1 MRVSF
6 GRKAGSGAG
15 RRWRH
20 LLWLALLVLGA
31 GWLAAASLAD
41 TGGRHALMLTVQDAI
56 GPATG
61 DYIRRG
67 IERAEAE
74 DAEIMILMLDTPG
87 GLDSSMR
94 SIIKDILQ
102 SDVPVVTYVHPSGSR
117 AASAGTYMLYGS
129 HVAAMTPATNLGSAT
144 PVQMGG
150 GGLPG
155 MDPPQPDEDARG
167 DGDADEANGDA
178 RDEEADT
185 ASEEPVDDN
194 ATANGEVEPASE
206 EELLEDDPEPRRG
219 EDAMGRKVLE
229 DAVSY
234 IRGLAERYG
243 RNADWAEETVREGS
257 NLTATAALE
266 QNVIDFVAD
275 NLDDLLAQIDGHT
288 VRMHDGERALA
299 TEGLEIVRMDPDW
312 RTQLLSVITNPNI
325 AYILMLLGIYGIIF
339 ELANPGAIYPGVIGS
354 IALILAFFALQVMP
368 VNYAGLAL
376 MLLGMIFMIAE
387 AFVPSFG
394 ALGIGGIVAFTTG
407 SIILWDD
414 PNLNVALPLVI
425 GTAIAIGILSV
436 WVLGRLFSL
445 RGKKPATGYEEM
457 IGMIGEARE
466 DFERSGR
473 VWVHSE
479 QWNAETSVPVRE
491 GQKVRV
497 TAIEGL
503 KLRVEPVTEE
513 GHPGTASAG

>member
-1 MRVSF
+1 M
-6 GRKAGSGAG
+6 
-15 RRWRH
+15 
-20 LLWLALLVLGA
+20 
-31 GWLAAASLAD
+31 
-41 TGGRHALMLTVQDAI
+41 
-56 GPATG
+56 
-61 DYIRRG
+61 
-67 IERAEAE
+67 E
-74 DAEIMILMLDTPG
+74 
-87 GLDSSMR
+87 
-94 SIIKDILQ
+94 
-102 SDVPVVTYVHPSGSR
+102 
-117 AASAGTYMLYGS
+117 
-129 HVAAMTPATNLGSAT
+129 
-144 PVQMGG
+144 
-150 GGLPG
+150 
-155 MDPPQPDEDARG
+155 
-167 DGDADEANGDA
+167 
-178 RDEEADT
+178 
-185 ASEEPVDDN
+185 
-194 ATANGEVEPASE
+194 
-206 EELLEDDPEPRRG
+206 
-219 EDAMGRKVLE
+219 RKVLE

-234 IRGLAERYG
+234 IRGLAERYD
-243 RNADWAEETVREGS
+243 RNAEWAEETVREGS

-288 VRMHDGERALA
+288 VRMHDGERTLS

-312 RTQLLSVITNPNI
+312 RTQLLSLITNPNI
-325 AYILMLLGIYGIIF
+325 AYILMLIGIYGIIF

-394 ALGIGGIVAFTTG
+394 ALGIGGIVAFTVG

-414 PNLNVALPLVI
+414 PQLNVAIPLVI

-466 DFERSGR
+466 DFDQSGR

-479 QWNAETSVPVRE
+479 QWNAETSAPVRE

-503 KLRVEPVTEE
+503 RLRVEPVTEE
-513 GHPGTASAG
+513 DTPGTASAG

>member
-1 MRVSF
+1 MRVPF
-6 GRKAGSGAG
+6 GRNAGQGG
-15 RRWRH
+15 WRPWRH

-31 GWLAAASLAD
+31 GWLVAASMAD
-41 TGGRHALMLTVQDAI
+41 TGDRHGLMLTVEDAI

-94 SIIKDILQ
+94 SIIKNILQ
-102 SDVPVVTYVHPSGSR
+102 SDVPVVTYVHPAGSR

-155 MDPPQPDEDARG
+155 MDPPEAGEDAR
-167 DGDADEANGDA
+167 DDEDADEARGDERSDDDADEAQAGENGAPD
-178 RDEEADT
+178 
-185 ASEEPVDDN
+185 
-194 ATANGEVEPASE
+194 GEVEPASE
-206 EELLEDDPEPRRG
+206 EELLEDEAAPRRG
-219 EDAMGRKVLE
+219 DDAMGRKVLE

-234 IRGLAERYG
+234 IRGLAERYD

-257 NLTATAALE
+257 NLTASAALE

-288 VRMHDGERALA
+288 VRMHDGERTLS

-436 WVLGRLFSL
+436 WVLGRLFKL

-457 IGMIGEARE
+457 IGMVGEARE

-479 QWNAETSVPVRE
+479 QWNAETSAPVRE

-497 TAIEGL
+497 TAIDGL
-503 KLRVEPVTEE
+503 KLQVEPATEE
-513 GHPGTASAG
+513 DTPGTASTG

>member
-1 MRVSF
+1 MRVPF
-6 GRKAGSGAG
+6 GLNWRQRG
-15 RRWRH
+15 RSWLRRV
-20 LLWLALLVLGA
+20 LWLACLLIGSAWLMA
-31 GWLAAASLAD
+31 GSLAD
-41 TGGRHALMLTVQDAI
+41 TDDRQALLLTVHDAI
-56 GPATG
+56 GPAMG

-67 IERAEAE
+67 IERAEAD
-74 DAEIMILMLDTPG
+74 DAEVMVLMLDTPG

-102 SDVPVVTYVHPSGSR
+102 SGVPIVTYVHPSGSR
-117 AASAGTYMLYGS
+117 AASAGTYILYGS

-155 MDPPQPDEDARG
+155 LEPP
-167 DGDADEANGDA
+167 ADEETGEADDSAEEDDSGRDKASDSAGAAANGDA
-178 RDEEADT
+178 EEVANGGAESGAAEEADD
-185 ASEEPVDDN
+185 AAE
-194 ATANGEVEPASE
+194 
-206 EELLEDDPEPRRG
+206 EPRRG
-219 EDAMGRKVLE
+219 EDAMERKVLE

-234 IRGLAERYG
+234 IRGLAERYD
-243 RNADWAEETVREGS
+243 RNADWAEEAVREGS
-257 NLTATAALE
+257 NLTASAALE
-266 QNVIDFVAD
+266 KNVIDVVAD
-275 NLDDLLAQIDGHT
+275 NLDDLFAQIDGRT
-288 VRMHDGERALA
+288 VQLARGERVLA
-299 TEGLEIVRMDPDW
+299 TEALDVERMDPDW
-312 RTQLLSVITNPNI
+312 RTRLLAVITNPNI

-376 MLLGMIFMIAE
+376 MLLGMIFMVAE

-425 GTAIAIGILSV
+425 GTAIAIGILSM
-436 WVLGRLFSL
+436 WVLGRLFSM
-445 RGKKPATGYEEM
+445 RGRKPATGYEEM
-457 IGMIGEARE
+457 IGMAGEALE

-473 VWVHSE
+473 VRVHSE
-479 QWNAETSVPVRE
+479 QWRADSPVPIRA
-491 GQKVRV
+491 GQRVRV

-503 KLRVEPVTEE
+503 RLRVEPVDETS
-513 GHPGTASAG
+513 GDARA

>member
-6 GRKAGSGAG
+6 GRKAGAGGG

-20 LLWLALLVLGA
+20 LLWLTLLVLGA
-31 GWLAAASLAD
+31 GWLAASSLAQTAD
-41 TGGRHALMLTVQDAI
+41 RHGLLLTVNDAI

-74 DAEIMILMLDTPG
+74 DAEILVLMLDTPG

-94 SIIKDILQ
+94 SIIKNILQ
-102 SDVPVVTYVHPSGSR
+102 SDVPVVTYVHPAGSR

-129 HVAAMTPATNLGSAT
+129 HVSAMTPATNLGSAT

-155 MDPPQPDEDARG
+155 MDPPEPDEDAR
-167 DGDADEANGDA
+167 DDTETDEANGEA
-178 RDEEADT
+178 RDDETDAAD
-185 ASEEPVDDN
+185 EPADEN
-194 ATANGEVEPASE
+194 GAANGEVEPASE
-206 EELLEDDPEPRRG
+206 EELLEDDPAPRRG
-219 EDAMGRKVLE
+219 GDAMERKVLE

-275 NLDDLLAQIDGHT
+275 NLSDLLAQIDGHT
-288 VRMHDGERALA
+288 VRMHDGERTLA

-425 GTAIAIGILSV
+425 GTAIAIAILSV

-466 DFERSGR
+466 DFDRSGR

-479 QWNAETSVPVRE
+479 QWNAETSAPVRE

-503 KLRVEPVTEE
+503 RLRVEPVTEE
-513 GHPGTASAG
+513 DTPGTATTG

>member
-1 MRVSF
+1 MKRGGMHV
-6 GRKAGSGAG
+6 
-15 RRWRH
+15 WRTAVWLVF
-20 LLWLALLVLGA
+20 LLLGA
-31 GWLAAASLAD
+31 GWLAVSTLAE
-41 TGGRHALMLTVQDAI
+41 TGQRHALVLTVEDAI

-74 DAEIMILMLDTPG
+74 DAELMVLMLDTPG

-94 SIIKDILQ
+94 SIIRNILQ
-102 SDVPVVTYVHPSGSR
+102 SDVPVVTYVHPSGAR
-117 AASAGTYMLYGS
+117 AASAGTYILYGS

-155 MDPPQPDEDARG
+155 MDPPEEEEEEAT
-167 DGDADEANGDA
+167 DEANDNGSGGNDTNGAEEQDNGENGNGNGD
-178 RDEEADT
+178 
-185 ASEEPVDDN
+185 
-194 ATANGEVEPASE
+194 NGEVEPATE
-206 EELLEDDPEPRRG
+206 DELLEDDPPSPRRG
-219 EDAMGRKVLE
+219 GDAMERKVLE

-234 IRGLAERYG
+234 IRGLAERYD
-243 RNADWAEETVREGS
+243 RNAEWAEETVREGS

-266 QNVIDFVAD
+266 QNVIDFVAN
-275 NLDDLLAQIDGHT
+275 NLDDLLTQIDGHT
-288 VRMHDGERALA
+288 VRMHDGERTLS

-394 ALGIGGIVAFTTG
+394 ALGIGGIVAFTVG

-414 PNLNVALPLVI
+414 PQLNVAIPLVI

-466 DFERSGR
+466 DFDHSGR

-479 QWNAETSVPVRE
+479 QWNAESSAPVRE

-497 TAIEGL
+497 TAIDGL
-503 KLRVEPVTEE
+503 KLQVEPVTEE
-513 GHPGTASAG
+513 DTPDTASAG